1 MKKNLKKRLNT
12 IVAGQENTE
21 LCCSS
26 PMEGK
31 MFRTRLISGI
41 ILLAIAIGVIVLG
54 GDLLFATLLVIS
66 LIGTMELSRIVKV
79 NKALPGV
86 LAYLSTVVFYLLL
99 YFELE
104 QFQLMLFIVYLML
117 LMATYVFAFPKYSTE
132 QIAVP
137 FLGLF
142 YVSIMLS
149 YIYQVRILEDGA
161 LIVWLIF
168 IGAWGSD
175 TCAYCVGVLFGKHK
189 IAPVLSPKK
198 SLEGC
203 IGGVVGAAAIG
214 AIYALITKDYITE
227 VSNPILAFAVIGAAS
242 SVISQIG
249 DLAASA
255 IKRNHEIKDYGKLIP
270 GHGGILDRFDSIIFT
285 APIVYYLSV
294 LLRG

>member
-1 MKKNLKKRLNT
+1 ML
-12 IVAGQENTE
+12 
-21 LCCSS
+21 
-26 PMEGK
+26 
-31 MFRTRLISGI
+31 
-41 ILLAIAIGVIVLG
+41 GVPI
-54 GDLLFATLLVIS
+54 
-66 LIGTMELSRIVKV
+66 
-79 NKALPGV
+79 
-86 LAYLSTVVFYLLL
+86 
-99 YFELE
+99 
-104 QFQLMLFIVYLML
+104 
-117 LMATYVFAFPKYSTE
+117 
-132 QIAVP
+132 
-137 FLGLF
+137 
-142 YVSIMLS
+142 
-149 YIYQVRILEDGA
+149 
-161 LIVWLIF
+161 
-168 IGAWGSD
+168 
-175 TCAYCVGVLFGKHK
+175 K